1 MLFGDLITS
10 IERVEVVAITDVE
23 AGDRVLK
30 HPIEFMRR
38 APLARLYNSGVQL
51 RLRSAGSA
59 ESRQCA
65 VIDMGD
71 VLFITWQLAGCDKR
85 YGNNC

>member
-1 MLFGDLITS
+1 MITS
-10 IERVEVVAITDVE
+10 IARVEVVAITDVE

-30 HPIEFMRR
+30 HPIEFMPR
-38 APLARLYNSGVQL
+38 ASLARVYNSPSIVGVQL

-59 ESRQCA
+59 ESRRCA